1 MVREIDLIAL
11 KKDGDLDLEIM
22 QGTGIAP
29 IKELSMVVLDPDLSG
44 ITEHQR
50 IVLST
55 VLHEKILDLDD
66 HLKKLMKEGYPK
78 SK

>member
-1 MVREIDLIAL
+1 MVREIDLIEL

-22 QGTGIAP
+22 QGTGIAS
-29 IKELSMVVLDPDLSG
+29 IKELSMVVLNPDLSG

-66 HLKKLMKEGYPK
+66 HLKKLMKERYPK